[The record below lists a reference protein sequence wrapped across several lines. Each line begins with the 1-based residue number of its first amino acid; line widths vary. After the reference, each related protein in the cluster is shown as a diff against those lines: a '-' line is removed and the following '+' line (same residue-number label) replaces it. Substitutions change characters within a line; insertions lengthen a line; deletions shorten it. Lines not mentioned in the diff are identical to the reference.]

1 MTQSNTHTTTAA
13 KMTNMQIAENVR
25 DHMEAQD
32 GCEYTWTG
40 KMTAAQQREMFGQ
53 YLGKGT
59 ILIDY
64 REGEIDH
71 IVRTCFGTNGETT
84 KRISFWNE

>member
-1 MTQSNTHTTTAA
+1 
-13 KMTNMQIAENVR
+13 MTNMQIAENVR
-25 DHMEAQD
+25 DFMEAQD
-32 GCEYTWTG
+32 GCEYTWIG
-40 KMTAAQQREMFGQ
+40 KMAATQQREMFGQ

-64 REGEIDH
+64 RDGTIDH
-71 IVRTCFGTNGETT
+71 LVKTCFGTDTTTT